1 VAKRFTTTPII
12 LNIGNNDVL
21 VHYSAPKITD
31 KAMYYGDI
39 KQMLFLDIP

>member
-1 VAKRFTTTPII
+1 MLQRVTQRYGATPIL

-21 VHYSAPKITD
+21 VHYSAPRLAE

-39 KQMLFLDIP
+39 K